1 MKLRNDLSHDIN
13 ELKIA
18 LGLSLVPI
26 YRTLQKFTNCY
37 AKDIHEEASQYYCD
51 ILKLYSVIRPFYR
64 LKAKVFE
71 PDTRVRDTRVR
82 DTRVGDT
89 RVGDTRVHD
98 TNKIFSILE
107 LGYMS
112 VKEKDFAFNALL
124 LFHYFEKLE
133 DFGLSLFKHFNA
145 LEEKYNE

>member
-71 PDTRVRDTRVR
+71 PDTRVRDTRV
-82 DTRVGDT
+82 
-89 RVGDTRVHD
+89 HD

-112 VKEKDFAFNALL
+112 VNEKDFAFNALL

-145 LEEKYNE
+145 LEEKYNG